1 MNTMEQTTKEVL
13 KGIETLNQELADLQN
28 KKAEVIKEID
38 APIYWAKKE
47 AEKIIAD
54 AKNQAQ
60 AITEEAAAKK
70 AADEEDIGKK
80 KQELKVLLDAAQR
93 RNDDVLGARKALDKE
108 KVDFDAA
115 KYALETNLKQQKM
128 DEDRT
133 MSEAIK
139 LQGELNT
146 LRVNLD
152 SRQSIIQKK
161 EEDYQLN
168 IVKLGQAKAEAQV
181 KIDELATREKSQAD
195 DKIEIA
201 AIKARNDQILAG
213 IVAERNKINED
224 IIKNQNVLNETKT
237 ALDSI
242 VKKNEEN
249 TRLLKLLDK
258 TNAELTEREKSLNE
272 KERLQKILSRQ
283 IDEKISTLNLLR
295 EDDKR

>member
-201 AIKARNDQILAG
+201 AIKAQNDQILAG

-224 IIKNQNVLNETKT
+224 IIKNQNVLNETTT